1 MRTDILRFIIQSSC
15 SNNAPEWDYRN
26 YRVDWDNALL
36 KGIIDRIREGMKIMK
51 MMNIN
56 IVDKIREVLE
66 MTNSESTAYYNR
78 ESDEIVW
85 VFE

>member
-1 MRTDILRFIIQSSC
+1 MNEF
-15 SNNAPEWDYRN
+15 
-26 YRVDWDNALL
+26 VM
-36 KGIIDRIREGMKIMK
+36 GMKIMK

>member
-1 MRTDILRFIIQSSC
+1 MNEF
-15 SNNAPEWDYRN
+15 
-26 YRVDWDNALL
+26 VM
-36 KGIIDRIREGMKIMK
+36 GMKIMK

-85 VFE
+85 VFEYMDNDTKLLDEIEDNFDKIYRIADSV